1 MEAAGMIQYGGSRVA
16 LAWHLSSNHYP
27 PVPASMIPVCE
38 QAIRLAADE
47 EWDEQ
52 VELPEGISYR
62 GSSTAP
68 VWAIVEQHHLGDF
81 VEACHQDDDEVLCA
95 DCHDP
100 EPSEGWAEEAPNFRL
115 CHDCSGARA
124 DDDSREEA

>member
-1 MEAAGMIQYGGSRVA
+1 MDTQGMIQYGGSRAA

-38 QAIRLAADE
+38 EAIRLAASE

-52 VELPEGISYR
+52 VELPEGIYYR

-68 VWAIVEQHHLGDF
+68 VSAIVEQHHLGDF
-81 VEACHQDDDEVLCA
+81 VEAYDPYDDDDDLCVCEIPWTGHCDA
-95 DCHDP
+95 C
-100 EPSEGWAEEAPNFRL
+100 
-115 CHDCSGARA
+115 
-124 DDDSREEA
+124 REEA